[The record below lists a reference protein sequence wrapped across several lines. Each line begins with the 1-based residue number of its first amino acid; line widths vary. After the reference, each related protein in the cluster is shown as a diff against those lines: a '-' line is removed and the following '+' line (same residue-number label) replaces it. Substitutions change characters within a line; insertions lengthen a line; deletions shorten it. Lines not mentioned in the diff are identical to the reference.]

1 MAMDQI
7 VELFLMD
14 IPKLLEEKS
23 FAIEIVD
30 FFSWRLQNSEKFC
43 HGDSRTLLLWLL
55 NKH

>member
-30 FFSWRLQNSEKFC
+30 FFSWRLQNSESFAMEIAEHFC
-43 HGDSRTLLLWLL
+43 YGF
-55 NKH
+55 